1 MKKIHLI
8 LLFFITSFYST
19 QADTIP
25 AISEANDLYKKGEF
39 EKAIVSYEKIVES
52 GQVASEL
59 YFNLGNAY
67 YRTHRIPLAILN
79 YERAK
84 KLKPNDEEINFNLEL
99 ARARIV
105 DKINNL
111 PEFFLMNWLRKLAH
125 SFSADQWAVISMVSF
140 FITLCFA
147 GLFLFSSR
155 RLIKQLAFWLG
166 ILLVIVT
173 FSSFAVSQQQKHKL
187 SVHND
192 AIIITPAVTIRSS
205 PDETGTELFILHEG
219 SKVRIE
225 DTVGDWLE
233 IRISD
238 GNKGWIKASDMIRI

>member
-1 MKKIHLI
+1 M
-8 LLFFITSFYST
+8 LFFITSFYST

-166 ILLVIVT
+166 ILLVIVA

-238 GNKGWIKASDMIRI
+238 GNKGWIKASDMVRI